1 MSKDASFDVVSD
13 FDQQELVNALDQA
26 RREIGARFD
35 LKDSGSTVEL
45 EDGNQK
51 IVITTTDDFRAKN
64 IYDILESKVTKRGLS
79 PLILDLKA
87 PEPALGGKV
96 RQVIELRKGITTE
109 VGKKIVGEIKETKLK
124 VQASIQGDQVRVT
137 GKNRDDLQ
145 AVIAK
150 LREFGDKQSL
160 PLQFTNYR

>member
-26 RREIGARFD
+26 RREIGSRFD
-35 LKDSGSTVEL
+35 LKDSGSDVAL
-45 EDGNQK
+45 EEGK
-51 IVITTTDDFRAKN
+51 KVVITTTDEFRAKN
-64 IYDILESKVTKRGLS
+64 IYDILEQKVTKRGLS
-79 PLILDLKA
+79 PLILDPKD

-96 RQVIELRKGITTE
+96 RQNIELRRGISSE
-109 VGKKIVGEIKETKLK
+109 LAKKIVAEIKDSKLK

-137 GKNRDDLQ
+137 GKNKDDLQ
-145 AVIAK
+145 AVIK
-150 LREFGDKQSL
+150 RLREFGDKNSF